1 MTSSFLIHISD
12 QMKDSQQENKREKSK
27 NKDSYVAW
35 IMNETTK
42 LVNFLVNV
50 MGRLANKM

>member
-1 MTSSFLIHISD
+1 
-12 QMKDSQQENKREKSK
+12 MKDSQQENKREKSK